1 MTGFICFRSY
11 CQENYTL
18 YVGEESVIL
27 RYDDVHYLPGGD
39 SVDNIIKARKLFE
52 KGYFIANNKPNLNLG
67 IAKDNYW
74 LRLGVSNGT
83 AHEHE
88 IYLVLENPRLNLVE
102 VFFIRNDSI
111 VWEHILGDEL
121 PFDNRNLHY
130 NKFANLIELI
140 PYDSIEIFMHVKHKG
155 NTLHLPLVL
164 RNTNSFYTQMQ
175 NSYLLMGLISGIF
188 ILAIIF
194 GLFFLINTKDVL
206 FIYYSAY
213 VFTSLLW
220 IWSTEGY
227 GYQYFWPALP
237 EIASRI
243 GPGIGAFSAS
253 FFLATCLRFCKVYD
267 NESKLRRIL
276 YVILLLLLIWGLL
289 AFFPFI
295 EINPVS
301 ASVYLYMYFSL
312 NSIIAVLLI
321 IYLLNIARKGHTI
334 VLYYLFAIL
343 ITILSSILMILKG
356 GGLINF
362 ALSSGLLMSIA
373 YIVEITLMSAGII
386 RQFYS
391 YKKDKEKTLLAFLEQ
406 QKYINA
412 RILDTQ
418 EKERN
423 RISQE
428 LHDDIG
434 PKLTQ
439 ITLISESLKKQ
450 YSENQIVQNALSNIA
465 STSREL
471 VTNMGEIIWSL
482 IPENKSL
489 QNLVGYLREQLV
501 LLLVYA
507 NIKYEISINIKN
519 STHELDHTLVR
530 NILLVTKE
538 IVNNAIRHSKAEN
551 IIIQCNLLNNILH
564 FHIADDGVGFEMN
577 KTTFGSGLRNIKKR
591 IEESGGIININSAPG
606 KGSVFSYSFKL

>member
-1 MTGFICFRSY
+1 MLGFTTYGSY
-11 CQENYTL
+11 CQGKYTL
-18 YVGEESVIL
+18 YGGEESVVL
-27 RYDDVHYLPGGD
+27 RYADVQYLPSGD
-39 SVDNIIKARKLFE
+39 SVENITKARNLFE
-52 KGYFIANNKPNLNLG
+52 KGYFIANNKPDLNLG
-67 IAKDNYW
+67 VAKDNYW
-74 LRLGVSNGT
+74 LRLGVSNST

-102 VFFIRNDSI
+102 VFFISNDSI

-130 NKFANLIELI
+130 NQFATLIELI
-140 PYDSIEIFMHVKHKG
+140 PHDSIEIFMYVKHKG
-155 NTLHLPLVL
+155 NTLYLPLVL
-164 RNTNSFYTQMQ
+164 RNTNTFYAQMQ

-194 GLFFLINTKDVL
+194 GLFFLFNTNDIL
-206 FIYYSAY
+206 FFYYSAY

-220 IWSTEGY
+220 IWATEGY
-227 GYQYFWPALP
+227 GYQYFWSTLP

-267 NESKLRRIL
+267 HESKLRRIL
-276 YVILLLLLIWGLL
+276 YVILLLLLFWGLQ
-289 AFFPFI
+289 AFFPFV
-295 EINPVS
+295 EVDPVS
-301 ASVYLYMYFSL
+301 MSIYLYVYFSL
-312 NSIIAVLLI
+312 NSIIAVLLT
-321 IYLLNIARKGHTI
+321 IYLLNIARKGHTV
-334 VLYYLFAIL
+334 VLYYLFAII

-362 ALSSGLLMSIA
+362 PLSSGLLMSIA
-373 YIVEITLMSAGII
+373 YIVEITLMSAGIT

-391 YKKDKEKTLLAFLEQ
+391 YKKDREKSLLAFLEQ
-406 QKYINA
+406 QKSINA
-412 RILDTQ
+412 RIMETQ

-439 ITLISESLKKQ
+439 ITLLSEALKK
-450 YSENQIVQNALSNIA
+450 ENYGNTTVQNELGNIA
-465 STSREL
+465 NTSREL
-471 VTNMGEIIWSL
+471 VQNMGEIIWSL

-489 QNLVGYLREQLV
+489 QNLLGYLREQLLQ
-501 LLLVYA
+501 LLEYA
-507 NIKYEISINIKN
+507 NIKYEINFNIKN
-519 STHELDHTLVR
+519 IEHELEHALLR

-538 IVNNAIRHSKAEN
+538 IVNNAVRHSKAEN
-551 IIIQCNLLNNILH
+551 INIQCSLSENTLH
-564 FHIADDGVGFEMN
+564 FEIADDGIGMDLN
-577 KTTFGSGLRNIKKR
+577 NSTYGNGLRNIKQR
-591 IEESGGIININSAPG
+591 IEESGGVLKLSTAPN
-606 KGSVFSYSFKL
+606 KGTVFSYSFKL